1 MAYKEKQMT
10 ITDLGECIKPVTY
23 MKTNAVDMM
32 SFVNDRKEPMI
43 ITQDGESRAVLMDIE
58 SYEEMKNAFNML
70 KMIQI
75 SDKDVAAGRTKN
87 ANQVFAELRSKY
99 LHNGD

>member
-1 MAYKEKQMT
+1 
-10 ITDLGECIKPVTY
+10 

-58 SYEEMKNAFNML
+58 SYQEMKNAFNML